1 MLRYNQEKQIGGFN
15 MIHYSTENLKKG
27 YGVAI
32 DWFGGKIE
40 FPTEVLEIMKADDSV
55 RKIYFNFDG
64 TGIRRVK

>member
-1 MLRYNQEKQIGGFN
+1 MT
-15 MIHYSTENLKKG
+15 HYSTENLKKG